1 MLEFE
6 DRSGNVGVQSSNIDV
21 RRSAFEC
28 RSLKLEL
35 EAWSSKC
42 EGRSLKLGAWSSKFE
57 GGSLKFEGRSSKRQ
71 ARISKVEAWSSK
83 FESGSLKFEARSSKS
98 EGRNSKRCAKLLYHL
113 SIHHVY
119 NLSPIRHKR
128 VYALFISPP
137 ISEYPKIECL
147 ILMSHPCQVMSP
159 LQRQARQRPMV
170 TIGRLAVTC
179 ARIVAALGNGTVHFA
194 RSAVT
199 QKCI

>member
-1 MLEFE
+1 MQIHSVAMLEFE

-42 EGRSLKLGAWSSKFE
+42 EGRSLKLGAQSSKVE
-57 GGSLKFEGRSSKRQ
+57 GGSL
-71 ARISKVEAWSSK
+71 
-83 FESGSLKFEARSSKS
+83 KS
-98 EGRNSKRCAKLLYHL
+98 EGRNSKRCAKSLYHL

-119 NLSPIRHKR
+119 NLSPIRLKR

-179 ARIVAALGNGTVHFA
+179 ARNVAALGNGTVHFA

-199 QKCI
+199 HCARVDRQFWVLHE

>member
-1 MLEFE
+1 MSKLEARPRSLEFE

-42 EGRSLKLGAWSSKFE
+42 EGRSLKLGAQSSKFE
-57 GGSLKFEGRSSKRQ
+57 G
-71 ARISKVEAWSSK
+71 
-83 FESGSLKFEARSSKS
+83 GSLKFEARSSKS

-119 NLSPIRHKR
+119 NVSPIRLKR

-137 ISEYPKIECL
+137 ISEYPK
-147 ILMSHPCQVMSP
+147 M
-159 LQRQARQRPMV
+159 
-170 TIGRLAVTC
+170 
-179 ARIVAALGNGTVHFA
+179 
-194 RSAVT
+194 
-199 QKCI
+199 